1 MKKYLCVYPGF
12 NAEIF
17 ETLMQHD
24 RLSSG
29 VPGLD
34 EVLHG
39 GLIPQQAY
47 LVRGGPGVGKTT
59 LGLKF
64 LAAGVA
70 QGEQA
75 LFIVLGE
82 AEEQVRANGDRLGF
96 DTQAITF
103 LDLSP
108 SSDFFTEVETYD
120 IFSPAEVEREPT
132 TQKIVE
138 RVNQLQ
144 PKRVFID
151 AMTQFRYL
159 ATDVFQFRKQVLS
172 FLRFLLEQG
181 ATVLFASE
189 SSPTMPDDDL
199 QFMSDGVIDLQQAD
213 GSRSLTVIK
222 FRGSDFRSGAHTFR
236 LRNTGMEVFPRLQPD
251 AYERD
256 FQMEAIPS
264 GLPELDALLNG
275 GIERGTV
282 TIFTGPTGVGK
293 TTIGVQFIKAAAER
307 GERSVLYAF
316 EEQVNM
322 VLHRAE
328 AISIPVQDM
337 VQRET
342 LSIVS
347 VEPLQFSPDEF
358 ANLVRQEVE
367 QRQARIIMLDSV
379 AGYRLS
385 VRGADLVSHL
395 HALCKYLQN
404 VGVTVILINETE
416 GITGDFR
423 ATEIGISYL
432 ADNIVFLRYLEIQG
446 EMRKA
451 IGVLKK
457 RLSDFERTLRELDI
471 TPDGIRVGPPLSQ
484 LRGIL
489 RGVPEQVNQCD

>member
-1 MKKYLCVYPGF
+1 
-12 NAEIF
+12 
-17 ETLMQHD
+17 MQHD

-34 EVLHG
+34 EILHG
-39 GLIPQQAY
+39 GLIPQQTY
-47 LVRGGPGVGKTT
+47 LVRGGPGAGKTT
-59 LGLKF
+59 LGLEF
-64 LAAGVA
+64 LVAGVN

-132 TQKIVE
+132 TQRIVE
-138 RVNQLQ
+138 QVKQLRPQ
-144 PKRVFID
+144 RVFID

-159 ATDVFQFRKQVLS
+159 ATDGFQFRKQVLS

-199 QFMSDGVIDLQQAD
+199 QFMSDGVIDLQQTK
-213 GSRSLTVIK
+213 GTRCLTVVK
-222 FRGSDFRSGAHTFR
+222 FRGSDFRAGTHTFR
-236 LRNTGMEVFPRLQPD
+236 LLSTGMEVFPRLQPEV
-251 AYERD
+251 YERD
-256 FQMEAIPS
+256 FKMEAIPS
-264 GLPELDALLNG
+264 GVAELDALLHG
-275 GIERGTV
+275 GLERGTV
-282 TIFTGPTGVGK
+282 TILTGPTGVGK
-293 TTIGVQFIKAAAER
+293 TTIGVQFMKAAAER

-328 AISIPVQDM
+328 AINIPVRDM
-337 VQRET
+337 VQCGT
-342 LSIVS
+342 LSVVS

-367 QRQARIIMLDSV
+367 KNQARIIMIDSI

-432 ADNIVFLRYLEIQG
+432 ADNIVFLRYLEMQG

-457 RLSDFERTLRELDI
+457 RLSDFERTLRELNI
-471 TPDGIRVGPPLSQ
+471 TPEGIQVGQPLSQ

-489 RGVPEQVNQCD
+489 RGVPEQISNRCD

>member
-1 MKKYLCVYPGF
+1 
-12 NAEIF
+12 
-17 ETLMQHD
+17 MQDD

-39 GLIPQQAY
+39 GLIPRQAY

-59 LGLKF
+59 LGLEF
-64 LAAGVA
+64 LAAGA
-70 QGEQA
+70 ARGEKT

-82 AEEQVRANGDRLGF
+82 AEAQVRANGDRLGF
-96 DTQAITF
+96 DTQAIAF

-108 SSDFFTEVETYD
+108 SSNFFTEVEAYD

-132 TQKIVE
+132 TQRIVE
-138 RVNQLQ
+138 QVKQLQ
-144 PKRVFID
+144 PQRVFID

-189 SSPTMPDDDL
+189 SGPTTPDDDL
-199 QFMSDGVIDLQQAD
+199 QFMSDGVIDLQQAS
-213 GSRSLTVIK
+213 GIRYLTVVK
-222 FRGSDFRSGAHTFR
+222 FRGSDFRGGNHTFR
-236 LRNTGMEVFPRLQPD
+236 LLGTGIEVFPRLQPEV
-251 AYERD
+251 YEQE
-256 FQMEAIPS
+256 FVMEAIPS
-264 GLPELDALLNG
+264 GVPELDALLNG

-282 TIFTGPTGVGK
+282 TILTGPTGVGK
-293 TTIGVQFIKAAAER
+293 TTIGVQFMKTAAER

-316 EEQVNM
+316 EEQVSM

-328 AISIPVQDM
+328 AIAIPVREM
-337 VQRET
+337 VQRQT

-358 ANLVRQEVE
+358 ARLVRQEVE
-367 QRQARIIMLDSV
+367 QNQARIVMIDSV

-432 ADNIVFLRYLEIQG
+432 ADNIIFLRYLEIHG
-446 EMRKA
+446 EIRKA

-457 RLSDFERTLRELDI
+457 RLSDFERTLRELSI
-471 TPDGIRVGPPLSQ
+471 TPGGIRVGQPLSQ

-489 RGVPEQVNQCD
+489 SGLPEQVENPRD

>member
-1 MKKYLCVYPGF
+1 
-12 NAEIF
+12 
-17 ETLMQHD
+17 MQHD
-24 RLSSG
+24 RLSTG

-34 EVLHG
+34 EILYG

-59 LGLKF
+59 LGLEF
-64 LAAGVA
+64 LSAGVA
-70 QGEQA
+70 QGENS

-82 AEEQVRANGDRLGF
+82 AESQVRTNGNRLGF
-96 DTQAITF
+96 NTEAITF

-138 RVNQLQ
+138 QVKQLQ

-199 QFMSDGVIDLQQAD
+199 QFMSDGVIELQQTN
-213 GSRSLTVIK
+213 GTRCLMVVK
-222 FRGSDFRSGAHTFR
+222 FRGSGFRAGAHTFR
-236 LRNTGMEVFPRLQPD
+236 LLATGMEVFPRLQPE

-256 FQMEAIPS
+256 FKMEAIPS
-264 GLPELDALLNG
+264 GVPELDALLDG

-316 EEQVNM
+316 EEQVSM

-328 AISIPVQDM
+328 AISIPVRGM

-342 LSIVS
+342 LSIVA

-367 QRQARIIMLDSV
+367 QKQARIVMLDSI

-432 ADNIVFLRYLEIQG
+432 ADNIVFLRYLEMQG

-457 RLSDFERTLRELDI
+457 RLSNFERTLRELDI
-471 TPDGIRVGPPLSQ
+471 TSDGIQVGQPLSQ

-489 RGVPEQVNQCD
+489 RGEPEQVNNQCD